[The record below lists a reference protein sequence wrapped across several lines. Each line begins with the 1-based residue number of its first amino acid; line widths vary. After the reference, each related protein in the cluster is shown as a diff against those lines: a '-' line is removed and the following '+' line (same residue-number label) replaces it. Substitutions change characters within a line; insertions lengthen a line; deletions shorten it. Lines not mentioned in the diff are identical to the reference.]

1 MSYQELTLIVEANY
15 HLPEVYTTE
24 SPKHISQML
33 TLGALAFET
42 IHCEAKKADHEELV
56 LTLQEDAKK
65 NYEPKL
71 KAMIKELEKMAES
84 SERQRLQ
91 FETQLATKADTLDS
105 LKERL
110 QQEQQQRLE
119 LEKRIREEERRNR
132 EEILKEKDQ
141 RLAAQDANIRTLSES
156 IVQLKDQLLKT
167 TTGSQTKGKHGEEL
181 VASYI
186 HKAFSAVGRNE
197 EFSLDDVGK
206 EGHQGDLIMRWR
218 GHKILWESKN
228 YTKTVETKEVTK
240 FLRDM
245 EENPDISLGIMI
257 SLQTPI
263 AGHHKAGGID
273 LEELRDGR
281 KCVYINA
288 MEKSADPIALLQSLK
303 PFLEVFLEAKT
314 LQTTES
320 EQTDAELQRRLDR
333 FEYQRSLM
341 LRLLSGHQE
350 TVRDFKNA
358 LVNAKRKMDAQWV
371 ELEAQLKKAEYNVRL
386 LVETINDNSMLD
398 TPSAQ
403 GLPECFTH
411 SSLEDYSEKDRT
423 FIQEVMKHCEFDDD
437 YVEESKI
444 LNALFKEMGH
454 GEDAVKAIRQRVFK
468 DTYWAKGATKVK
480 GLRRKN

>member
-1 MSYQELTLIVEANY
+1 MAYQELTLIVEADF
-15 HLPEVYTTE
+15 HLPQQYTTE
-24 SPKHISQML
+24 SPKHVSQML

-42 IHCEAKKADHEELV
+42 IHCEAKKTQNEELV
-56 LTLQEDAKK
+56 QTLQEDAKK
-65 NYEPKL
+65 EYEPKL
-71 KAMIKELEKMAES
+71 KALLKEVEKMAETT
-84 SERQRLQ
+84 ERQKHQ
-91 FETQLATKADTLDS
+91 FETQLATKTDTLDS

-110 QQEQQQRLE
+110 QQEQQQRLD

-141 RLAAQDANIRTLSES
+141 RISAQEANIKQLSEAML
-156 IVQLKDQLLKT
+156 QLKDQLIKT
-167 TTGSQTKGKHGEEL
+167 NTGSQTRGKQGEDR
-181 VASYI
+181 VADYI

-206 EGHQGDLIMRWR
+206 EGHQGDLLMRWR

-228 YTKTVETKEVTK
+228 YSKTVETKEVTK

-257 SLQTPI
+257 SLSTPI
-263 AGHHKAGGID
+263 AGHHKAGGVD

-288 MEKSADPIALLQSLK
+288 LEKSADPVLLLQSLK
-303 PFLEVFLEAKT
+303 PFLEVFLETRHVVADENQ
-314 LQTTES
+314 LS
-320 EQTDAELQRRLDR
+320 EAELQKRLDR

-341 LRLLSGHQE
+341 LRLLTGHQE
-350 TVRDFKNA
+350 TMRDFKNA

-386 LVETINDNSMLD
+386 LLETMNELSVVD
-398 TPSAQ
+398 TEPQ
-403 GLPECFTH
+403 GLPDCFTH
-411 SSLEDYSEKDRT
+411 QSIEEYSEKDRS
-423 FIQEVMKHCEFDDD
+423 FIQDVMKHCEFDDD
-437 YVEESKI
+437 YVEESKA
-444 LNALFKEMGH
+444 LNALFKEFGH
-454 GEDAVKAIRQRVFK
+454 GEDAVKAVRLRVFK
-468 DTYWAKGATKVK
+468 DTCWAKGATKVK